1 MHDIERPGGIAQTF
15 RLPVHRE
22 PEWKKLLLARV
33 VGKMYL
39 FRGCATLIEMNSPE
53 RINSPE
59 RVFLMN
65 SPERINS
72 LERINSPER
81 INSLERINSPERVFL
96 MNSLERINSPER
108 VFLMNSLERIN

>member
-1 MHDIERPGGIAQTF
+1 
-15 RLPVHRE
+15 
-22 PEWKKLLLARV
+22 
-33 VGKMYL
+33 MYL

-72 LERINSPER
+72 
-81 INSLERINSPERVFL
+81 PERVFL

-108 VFLMNSLERIN
+108 VFLINSPEQVFLINSPERGKLLFQGLMESPKNECYHRDTTLRGSRLGVPG